1 LADADQRRLFE
12 PFRRVGLS
20 KESVPGAGLGLFVVR
35 RIAEEHGGRIEVE
48 SAPGLGS
55 TFTVLLPLVAE
66 PEQALPLPSRD
77 QPPTH

>member
-1 LADADQRRLFE
+1 M
-12 PFRRVGLS
+12 GLS